1 MGKGKDQLTKLTEL
15 TVAAF
20 ELTELTRRQTKGLT
34 RGNLIRPLRPTVSG
48 LVSPH
53 GPRDPRDGLRIDCHQ
68 GTPLWGIAACHTPAY
83 TPSDFF
89 VKSFGLP

>member
-15 TVAAF
+15 TVAAL

-34 RGNLIRPLRPTVSG
+34 RARPFSDLRAVVSG
-48 LVSPH
+48 LVSRH

>member
-1 MGKGKDQLTKLTEL
+1 MGKGKDQLTKLTAL

-20 ELTELTRRQTKGLT
+20 QLTELTQRQTKGLT
-34 RGNLIRPLRPTVSG
+34 RARPFSDLRAVVSG
-48 LVSPH
+48 LVSRH
-53 GPRDPRDGLRIDCHQ
+53 DPRDPRDGLRIDCHQ